1 MSKLYFN
8 NQNKI
13 ECPTLVLQNKSNH
26 NYGAIIDY
34 NSLTYKQ
41 SFNAPNEIS
50 FTVYKGEHPSEQQKK
65 IWDNITDLKVVYI
78 PEFKEKFEISVQKTI
93 SNTKTKAITG
103 TALAEAELSQILLRN
118 IEINT
123 ELDIEND
130 KYDTNFRTVFYRDI
144 DDINNEE
151 YMKIWNGDKKYTVY
165 EEDGSINAEKTIELR
180 RGILYSSSLLHR
192 LLDKAVNYSIG
203 HVDDSLKSLNLIKSF
218 SISSQYIYNELVGE
232 ISEEYGVLF
241 KFDSMNKTVSAYD
254 LYNTCYDCGYR
265 DDFAEECPKCGSK
278 NFGGQY
284 GISTPILVSAENLAT
299 QLTKNGD
306 SGSVKTYF
314 KVEGGDD
321 LINSVIAAINP
332 TGNAYIFYLPDYM
345 LEEMPEGMR
354 DRLDSYNLLKNK
366 FVNNINYLE
375 EEGFSLSSENVDNYN
390 TIVRWLADYDPDDEF
405 SLIGSQPVGE
415 SSFEYN
421 TMIGYDST
429 TKLYYDLVDLESVLK
444 TSLMPTQKTDKQ
456 TMTEAFNLITVAFHP
471 IDESEKVTVA
481 VSNLKSVAETSVN
494 NAVIGVVEV
503 VIDTSLFDSEVVS
516 GTYTY
521 DSSTDTGSWTG
532 TIRLTNKET
541 LENEK
546 PETMDRSY
554 TLDITDNVLEYTKQ
568 KIKKNMARTDIN
580 EIQDLTSLDE
590 KTYSGEPVIINGQ
603 LCDTWLKWFE
613 NELKYYSADNLE
625 QLVTEFEACRS
636 VIAELQ
642 QDLDEGCETDKSGHL
657 IGYEKKPSDHFYSIY
672 TDRLEL
678 IKAELANKENM
689 LNQLYKLYKYDSSTN
704 YSTGEVPVIRR
715 KVNSLLDFQKCM
727 EGSGNEENY
736 WSVFC
741 SYLREDTYTNENYIS
756 TDLSNRQLIDRANEL
771 IEVAYGE
778 IQKSAYNQYTI
789 SSTMNN
795 LFALKEFQPFRDN
808 FDVGNWIRVDVDD
821 EIHKLRLLSYQI
833 NFDELQEIDVE
844 FSSVIHSPSYIS
856 DVKSVFNSV
865 SNISSSYDAVTKQ
878 VNTTSE
884 LLDDISG
891 RLENGLDSST
901 TKIVNDGLVE
911 EIIID
916 KNGILG
922 RAYDDITGEYDNCQ
936 YKFIRNGLYMTKDS
950 WKSIYNA
957 IGRFRYD
964 TGEKDENKKAVYAT
978 AYGIKADTIVGD
990 LIFGKQL
997 VIRNEANNLRVD
1009 ANGLFIE
1016 DSQHRSAVTINPNDE
1031 EGKLFRVS
1039 SGYDSST
1046 DKYKKD
1052 VMYIDG
1058 SGNGYFTG
1066 EIKSQKGNI
1075 GGWDVGEYSIFSE
1088 NNYVGDEYKVS
1099 LQVPHQETIMV
1110 EDDIKIQLNDTIL
1123 SVQNTEKGYFPIKI
1137 TRDKIKTDNGD
1148 TYNST
1153 MTAGKLEMYYGSE
1166 AYCEISGQGIE
1177 LRSSKTSNYA
1187 TVSIKEA
1194 EIKVDGKEVSVEGHT
1209 HSQYATTSSLSSYLP
1224 LSGGT
1229 ISGNLSVH
1237 GTLITRNFS
1246 TTRKTTSSQGYSFL
1260 LCNGDY
1266 VNDSISEKDDYGS
1279 TSNYVYLAGGADS
1292 TGIFLRSYP
1301 VYDRKYTSNSNQVVI
1316 TSAGTFG
1323 RYSSSSIRYKN
1334 SVQYFSNDH
1343 LRTINKNKTTEKT
1356 TDSDILSVLNIPVV
1370 KFKYNEGYITGEPN
1384 YDYDKDEVGFI
1395 ADDIAKICP
1404 DCATY
1409 ITNDKGEQIAES
1421 WDERKMI
1428 PRMLYVL
1435 QMHEQKICFLQE
1447 EIDNL
1452 KEEIRLLKESR
1463 GE

>member
-50 FTVYKGEHPSEQQKK
+50 FTVYKGEHPSEHQKN
-65 IWDNITDLKVVYI
+65 IWDNLTDLKVVYI

-144 DDINNEE
+144 DDINNEKYIE
-151 YMKIWNGDKKYTVY
+151 IWDSDKKYTVY
-165 EEDGSINAEKTIELR
+165 KEDGSINAEKTIELR

-203 HVDDSLKSLNLIKSF
+203 HVDESLKNLNLIKSF
-218 SISSQYIYNELVGE
+218 SISNQYIYNELVGE

-241 KFDSMNKTVSAYD
+241 KFDSINRTVSAYD

-265 DDFAEECPKCGSK
+265 DDFTEECPKCGSRDI
-278 NFGGQY
+278 GGQY

-299 QLTKNGD
+299 QLTKTGD

-354 DRLDSYNLLKNK
+354 NRLDSYNQLKNK
-366 FVNNINYLE
+366 FVNDINYLE
-375 EEGFSLSSENVDNYN
+375 EDGFSLSSENVDNYN

-415 SSFEYN
+415 SDYEYN

-444 TSLMPTQKTDKQ
+444 TSLMPTSKMDKQ
-456 TMTEAFNLITVAFHP
+456 TMAEAFNLLTEAFHP

-481 VSNLKSVAETSVN
+481 VSNLKSVGKTSVD

-503 VIDTSLFDSEVVS
+503 VINTALFDSEIVTS
-516 GTYTY
+516 TY
-521 DSSTDTGSWTG
+521 DKNTATWTG

-541 LENEK
+541 LEDEK
-546 PETMDRSY
+546 PETMERSY

-580 EIQDLTSLDE
+580 EIQDLTSLEE
-590 KTYSGEPVIINGQ
+590 KTYSGEPVMINEQ
-603 LCDTWLKWFE
+603 LWDTWLDWFA

-625 QLVTEFEACRS
+625 QLITEFEACRS

-715 KVNSLLDFQKCM
+715 KVNSLLDFQKYM
-727 EGSGNEENY
+727 EGADGEENY

-771 IEVAYGE
+771 MEVAYGE

-891 RLENGLDSST
+891 RLKNGLDSST

-964 TGEKDENKKAVYAT
+964 TGEKDDDDNAIYET

-1016 DSQHRSAVTINPNDE
+1016 DSQHRSAVTINPNSSD
-1031 EGKLFRVS
+1031 GKLFKVS
-1039 SGYDSST
+1039 SGYSSGSYT
-1046 DKYKKD
+1046 KD
-1052 VMYIDG
+1052 VMYVDEN
-1058 SGNGYFTG
+1058 GNGYFTG
-1066 EIKSQKGNI
+1066 VITATSGTFTGTINASNGTI
-1075 GGWDVGEYSIFSE
+1075 GGW
-1088 NNYVGDEYKVS
+1088 
-1099 LQVPHQETIMV
+1099 TI
-1110 EDDIKIQLNDTIL
+1110 D
-1123 SVQNTEKGYFPIKI
+1123 S
-1137 TRDKIKTDNGD
+1137 
-1148 TYNST
+1148 
-1153 MTAGKLEMYYGSE
+1153 GKLY
-1166 AYCEISGQGIE
+1166 
-1177 LRSSKTSNYA
+1177 SKTSDNKKEIRFSPNEKVLQVYNYPKSNEPVFYIDDTGVLRSYDGDA
-1187 TVSIKEA
+1187 SSTEIQNGYIEVWNSGEHYCKIDGSIVLSDGGRDGTKKIIISPDGYIEA
-1194 EIKVDGKEVSVEGHT
+1194 EGINVNGTPVSLEGHG
-1209 HSQYATTSSLSSYLP
+1209 HSSLT
-1224 LSGGT
+1224 LS
-1229 ISGNLSVH
+1229 
-1237 GTLITRNFS
+1237 TLTNRNFS

-1279 TSNYVYLAGGADS
+1279 TSNYVYLAGGADG
-1292 TGIFLRSYP
+1292 TNIFLRSYP

-1316 TSAGTFG
+1316 TSAGTLG

-1334 SVQYFSNDH
+1334 SVQYFSNEH

-1435 QMHEQKICFLQE
+1435 QMQQKQIE
-1447 EIDNL
+1447 EMQTRINQL
-1452 KEEIRLLKESR
+1452 TKV

>member
-1 MSKLYFN
+1 MSQIYFN
-8 NQNKI
+8 KQNKI

-26 NYGAIIDY
+26 SYGAIVDY
-34 NSLTYKQ
+34 NRLIYKQ

-50 FTVYKGEHPSEQQKK
+50 FTVNKPKHMSEQQKK
-65 IWDNITDLKVVYI
+65 IWDNLTDLKVVYI

-130 KYDTNFRTVFYRDI
+130 KYDVNFRTVFYRDI
-144 DDINNEE
+144 DDINNEKYIE
-151 YMKIWNGDKKYTVY
+151 IWDSDKKYTVY
-165 EEDGSINAEKTIELR
+165 DENGDIDPEKTVELR

-192 LLDKAVNYSIG
+192 LLDKAVNYSIDY
-203 HVDDSLKSLNLIKSF
+203 VDESLKNLNLIKSF
-218 SISSQYIYNELVGE
+218 SISNQYIYNELVGE

-241 KFDSMNKTVSAYD
+241 KFDSINKTVSAYD

-265 DDFAEECPKCGSK
+265 DDFSEECPKCGSK

-299 QLTKNGD
+299 QLTKTGD

-321 LINSVIAAINP
+321 LINAVIAAINP

-354 DRLDSYNLLKNK
+354 DRLDSYNQLKNK
-366 FVNNINYLE
+366 FVNDINYLE
-375 EEGFSLSSENVDNYN
+375 EEGFSLSSENVNNYN
-390 TIVRWLADYDPDDEF
+390 TIVRWLADYDTDDEF
-405 SLIGSQPVGE
+405 PLIGSEPVGE
-415 SSFEYN
+415 SDYEYN

-456 TMTEAFNLITVAFHP
+456 TMTEAFNLLTEAFHP

-481 VSNLKSVAETSVN
+481 VSNLKSVGDTSVD

-503 VIDTSLFDSEVVS
+503 VINTALFDSEIVTS
-516 GTYTY
+516 TY
-521 DSSTDTGSWTG
+521 DKNTATWTG

-541 LENEK
+541 LEDEK
-546 PETMDRSY
+546 PETMERSY

-590 KTYSGEPVIINGQ
+590 KTYSGEPVIIHGVSYKS
-603 LCDTWLKWFE
+603 WLEWFKK
-613 NELKYYSADNLE
+613 ELEYYSADNLE

-642 QDLDEGCETDKSGHL
+642 DELDEGCETDEKSGYL

-727 EGSGNEENY
+727 EGSGKDENY
-736 WSVFC
+736 WPIFC

-771 IEVAYGE
+771 MEVAYGE
-778 IQKSAYNQYTI
+778 IQKSAYNQYAI

-795 LFALKEFQPFRDN
+795 LFALKEFQPFRDY

-856 DVKSVFNSV
+856 DIKSVFNSV

-878 VNTTSE
+878 VNMTSE

-911 EIIID
+911 DIIID

-964 TGEKDENKKAVYAT
+964 TGKTETVGGETRKVYET

-990 LIFGKQL
+990 LIFGNELIIKNQKDSLRFDNNGFL
-997 VIRNEANNLRVD
+997 VE
-1009 ANGLFIE
+1009 NGVSAVAINPE
-1016 DSQHRSAVTINPNDE
+1016 DSEGVIFKISSDYDE
-1031 EGKLFRVS
+1031 KLN
-1039 SGYDSST
+1039 
-1046 DKYKKD
+1046 KYTKD
-1052 VMYIDG
+1052 VMYVDAI
-1058 SGNGYFTG
+1058 GNGYFSG
-1066 EIKSQKGNI
+1066 SINIKNNNNTI
-1075 GGWDVGEYSIFSE
+1075 GTWDKDGLIVKKYFSE
-1088 NNYVGDEYKVS
+1088 NGKTSLDSFFEIDSSEDISKVYIGKKRVGYCNEYGVYIDPDDERYVENDGRFQFFTEYDTDYGRTVNGLSFGNSMWICSKVDTDYPYKFIIDDLQAKLAYIDDLYINGVNVHTSIVGSTNPDGATGVGYLNNNIRAITWVCNPGGNNYVYAP
-1099 LQVPHQETIMV
+1099 L
-1110 EDDIKIQLNDTIL
+1110 
-1123 SVQNTEKGYFPIKI
+1123 
-1137 TRDKIKTDNGD
+1137 
-1148 TYNST
+1148 
-1153 MTAGKLEMYYGSE
+1153 
-1166 AYCEISGQGIE
+1166 ISGYY
-1177 LRSSKTSNYA
+1177 LYA
-1187 TVSIKEA
+1187 
-1194 EIKVDGKEVSVEGHT
+1194 
-1209 HSQYATTSSLSSYLP
+1209 AT
-1224 LSGGT
+1224 
-1229 ISGNLSVH
+1229 
-1237 GTLITRNFS
+1237 
-1246 TTRKTTSSQGYSFL
+1246 
-1260 LCNGDY
+1260 NGDY
-1266 VNDSISEKDDYGS
+1266 NAW
-1279 TSNYVYLAGGADS
+1279 TGGLV
-1292 TGIFLRSYP
+1292 TGIARQGGTDIVFLNGYRNGATRLNLFY
-1301 VYDRKYTSNSNQVVI
+1301 V
-1316 TSAGTFG
+1316 
-1323 RYSSSSIRYKN
+1323 
-1334 SVQYFSNDH
+1334 
-1343 LRTINKNKTTEKT
+1343 KT
-1356 TDSDILSVLNIPVV
+1356 N
-1370 KFKYNEGYITGEPN
+1370 F
-1384 YDYDKDEVGFI
+1384 
-1395 ADDIAKICP
+1395 
-1404 DCATY
+1404 
-1409 ITNDKGEQIAES
+1409 
-1421 WDERKMI
+1421 
-1428 PRMLYVL
+1428 
-1435 QMHEQKICFLQE
+1435 
-1447 EIDNL
+1447 
-1452 KEEIRLLKESR
+1452 
-1463 GE
+1463 

>member
-1 MSKLYFN
+1 MSQIYFN
-8 NQNKI
+8 KQNKI

-26 NYGAIIDY
+26 SYGAIVDY

-50 FTVYKGEHPSEQQKK
+50 FTVYKPKHMSEQQKK
-65 IWDNITDLKVVYI
+65 IWDNLVDLKVVYI
-78 PEFKEKFEISVQKTI
+78 PEFNEKFEISIQKTI
-93 SNTKTKAITG
+93 SNTKTKAVTG

-130 KYDTNFRTVFYRDI
+130 KYDVNFRTVFYRDI
-144 DDINNEE
+144 DDINNEKYIE
-151 YMKIWNGDKKYTVY
+151 IWDSDKKYTVY
-165 EEDGSINAEKTIELR
+165 DENGDVVPEKTVELR
-180 RGILYSSSLLHR
+180 REILYSSSLLHR

-203 HVDDSLKSLNLIKSF
+203 HVDESLKNLNLIKSF
-218 SISSQYIYNELVGE
+218 SISNQYIYNELVGE

-241 KFDSMNKTVSAYD
+241 KFDSINKTVSAYD
-254 LYNTCYDCGYR
+254 LYNTCYDCGHR

-299 QLTKNGD
+299 QLTKTGD

-345 LEEMPEGMR
+345 LEEMPQGMR
-354 DRLDSYNLLKNK
+354 DRMDSYNQLKNK
-366 FVNNINYLE
+366 FVNDNTDDDHVNFLE
-375 EEGFSLSSENVDNYN
+375 EEGFSLSAENVDNYN
-390 TIVRWLADYDPDDEF
+390 AIVIWLSKHDEDDEF
-405 SLIGSQPVGE
+405 SLIGPEPEGKLN
-415 SSFEYN
+415 FTYN
-421 TMIGYDST
+421 PMIGYGST
-429 TKLYYDLVDLESVLK
+429 TKLYYDLVELESVLR
-444 TSLMPTQKTDKQ
+444 TSLMPTSKTDEQ
-456 TMTEAFNLITVAFHP
+456 TLTEAFDLITEAFHP
-471 IDESEKVTVA
+471 LDESEKVTVA
-481 VSNLKSVAETSVN
+481 VSNLKSVGDTSVD

-503 VIDTSLFDSEVVS
+503 VINTALFDSEIVTS
-516 GTYTY
+516 TY
-521 DSSTDTGSWTG
+521 DKNTATWTG

-541 LENEK
+541 LEDEK
-546 PETMDRSY
+546 PETMERSY

-603 LCDTWLKWFE
+603 LCDTWLDWFA

-642 QDLDEGCETDKSGHL
+642 DELDEGCETDEKSGYL

-771 IEVAYGE
+771 MEVAYGE

-795 LFALKEFQPFRDN
+795 LFALKEFQPFRDY
-808 FDVGNWIRVDVDD
+808 FDVGNWIRVDVDN

-844 FSSVIHSPSYIS
+844 FSSVVHSPSYIS
-856 DVKSVFNSV
+856 DIKSVFNSV

-878 VNTTSE
+878 VNMTSE

-964 TGEKDENKKAVYAT
+964 TGETIVDDNGIEKSVYAT
-978 AYGIKADTIVGD
+978 AYGVKADTIVGN

-997 VIRNEANNLRVD
+997 VIRNEGNSFKVD
-1009 ANGLFIE
+1009 ENGLFIE
-1016 DSQHRSAVTINPNDE
+1016 DVGHRSAVTINPNDG
-1031 EGKLFRVS
+1031 EGVLFRVS

-1046 DKYKKD
+1046 CKYKKD
-1052 VMYIDG
+1052 VMYIDSDG
-1058 SGNGYFTG
+1058 DGYFTG
-1066 EIKSQKGNI
+1066 KIESQSGKI
-1075 GGWDVGEYSIFSE
+1075 GGWSIGNNKIYSE
-1088 NNYVGDEYKVS
+1088 NPYNTDVICGDTDYSYHEYTEGIKSVS
-1099 LQVPHQETIMV
+1099 L
-1110 EDDIKIQLNDTIL
+1110 
-1123 SVQNTEKGYFPIKI
+1123 
-1137 TRDKIKTDNGD
+1137 
-1148 TYNST
+1148 
-1153 MTAGKLEMYYGSE
+1153 
-1166 AYCEISGQGIE
+1166 
-1177 LRSSKTSNYA
+1177 
-1187 TVSIKEA
+1187 VS
-1194 EIKVDGKEVSVEGHT
+1194 D
-1209 HSQYATTSSLSSYLP
+1209 
-1224 LSGGT
+1224 
-1229 ISGNLSVH
+1229 
-1237 GTLITRNFS
+1237 
-1246 TTRKTTSSQGYSFL
+1246 
-1260 LCNGDY
+1260 
-1266 VNDSISEKDDYGS
+1266 
-1279 TSNYVYLAGGADS
+1279 
-1292 TGIFLRSYP
+1292 
-1301 VYDRKYTSNSNQVVI
+1301 NSNNGEVI
-1316 TSAGTFG
+1316 SVLYEYLTWTSDDTE
-1323 RYSSSSIRYKN
+1323 
-1334 SVQYFSNDH
+1334 
-1343 LRTINKNKTTEKT
+1343 NKTPSTHYVKIFDDGILKIGTEG
-1356 TDSDILSVLNIPVV
+1356 I
-1370 KFKYNEGYITGEPN
+1370 G
-1384 YDYDKDEVGFI
+1384 
-1395 ADDIAKICP
+1395 ADDIPSIYTTEIAGSFIALAEDNQENSTCLITSRGIQFVTSGSAISLLPKVGTNRYEFPGGLKACWGSVTV
-1404 DCATY
+1404 TY
-1409 ITNDKGEQIAES
+1409 SNSYVLGKSVSFPFTFTNAPFVTAFITNTNNSYAD
-1421 WDERKMI
+1421 
-1428 PRMLYVL
+1428 L
-1435 QMHEQKICFLQE
+1435 FF
-1447 EIDNL
+1447 NL
-1452 KEEIRLLKESR
+1452 KAASVSTTSFELFLHSTQGNFDSSSAKVCNWLAV
-1463 GE
+1463 GY

>member
-1 MSKLYFN
+1 MSQIYFN
-8 NQNKI
+8 KQNKI

-26 NYGAIIDY
+26 SYGAIVDY

-50 FTVYKGEHPSEQQKK
+50 FTVYKPKHMSEQQKK
-65 IWDNITDLKVVYI
+65 IWDNLVDLKVVYI
-78 PEFKEKFEISVQKTI
+78 PEFNEKFEISIQKTI
-93 SNTKTKAITG
+93 SNTKTKAVTG

-130 KYDTNFRTVFYRDI
+130 KYDVNFRTVFYRDI
-144 DDINNEE
+144 DDINNEKYIE
-151 YMKIWNGDKKYTVY
+151 IWDSDKKYTVY
-165 EEDGSINAEKTIELR
+165 DENGDIDPEKTIELR

-192 LLDKAVNYSIG
+192 LLDKAVNYSIDY
-203 HVDDSLKSLNLIKSF
+203 VDESLKNLNLIKSF
-218 SISSQYIYNELVGE
+218 SISNQYIYNELVGE

-241 KFDSMNKTVSAYD
+241 KFDSINRTVSAYD

-265 DDFAEECPKCGSK
+265 DDFTEECPKCGSRDI
-278 NFGGQY
+278 GGQY
-284 GISTPILVSAENLAT
+284 GVSTPILVSAENLAT

-345 LEEMPEGMR
+345 LEEMPQGMR
-354 DRLDSYNLLKNK
+354 DRMDSYNQLKNK
-366 FVNNINYLE
+366 FVNDNTDDDHVNFLE
-375 EEGFSLSSENVDNYN
+375 EEGFSLSAENVDNYN
-390 TIVRWLADYDPDDEF
+390 AIVIWLSKHDEDDEF
-405 SLIGSQPVGE
+405 SLIGPEPEGKLN
-415 SSFEYN
+415 FTYN
-421 TMIGYDST
+421 PMIGYGST
-429 TKLYYDLVDLESVLK
+429 TKLYYDLVELESVLR
-444 TSLMPTQKTDKQ
+444 TSLMPTSKTDEQ
-456 TMTEAFNLITVAFHP
+456 TLTEAFDLITEAFHP
-471 IDESEKVTVA
+471 LDESEKVTVA
-481 VSNLKSVAETSVN
+481 VSNLKSVGDTSVD

-503 VIDTSLFDSEVVS
+503 VINTALFDSEIVTS
-516 GTYTY
+516 TY
-521 DSSTDTGSWTG
+521 DKNTATWTG

-541 LENEK
+541 LEDEK
-546 PETMDRSY
+546 PETMERSY

-590 KTYSGEPVIINGQ
+590 KTYSGEPVIIHGVSYKS
-603 LCDTWLKWFE
+603 WLEWFQK
-613 NELKYYSADNLE
+613 ELEYYSADNLE

-636 VIAELQ
+636 VIVELQ
-642 QDLDEGCETDKSGHL
+642 DELDEGCETDEKNGHL

-672 TDRLEL
+672 TNRLEL

-736 WSVFC
+736 WTIFC

-756 TDLSNRQLIDRANEL
+756 TDLSVSQQIDRANEL
-771 IEVAYGE
+771 MEVAYRE

-795 LFALKEFQPFRDN
+795 LFALKEFQPFKDY

-844 FSSVIHSPSYIS
+844 FSSVVHSPSYIS
-856 DVKSVFNSV
+856 DIKSVFNSV

-878 VNTTSE
+878 VSMTSE

-964 TGEKDENKKAVYAT
+964 TGKTETVGSETRKVYET
-978 AYGIKADTIVGD
+978 AYGIKADTIVGN

-997 VIRNEANNLRVD
+997 VIRNEGNSFKVD
-1009 ANGLFIE
+1009 ENGLFIE

-1031 EGKLFRVS
+1031 EGILFRVS
-1039 SGYDSST
+1039 SGYKGTEYTENIMYVDKEGNGHFKGAIEAETGIIASYKIDGETLSSRRSIFNGLTNTSQYVYCYDSNGNQ
-1046 DKYKKD
+1046 
-1052 VMYIDG
+1052 VELPDG
-1058 SGNGYFTG
+1058 SGEGKTVTLYGNRGKISSMLPG
-1066 EIKSQKGNI
+1066 EIKI
-1075 GGWDVGEYSIFSE
+1075 DGWDKSYYYEKLNDSCHLGYNAYTYYANTIDTKICLEEKVYDGDIRTQEAIKSDPIES
-1088 NNYVGDEYKVS
+1088 NNYSEYAKSVISSRGITFEENFKEAKYMSELSGAGLQFYDQDFITVLTNISSYGISVKGENGITVNGTKVS
-1099 LQVPHQETIMV
+1099 L
-1110 EDDIKIQLNDTIL
+1110 
-1123 SVQNTEKGYFPIKI
+1123 
-1137 TRDKIKTDNGD
+1137 
-1148 TYNST
+1148 
-1153 MTAGKLEMYYGSE
+1153 
-1166 AYCEISGQGIE
+1166 
-1177 LRSSKTSNYA
+1177 
-1187 TVSIKEA
+1187 
-1194 EIKVDGKEVSVEGHT
+1194 EGHT
-1209 HSQYATTSSLSSYLP
+1209 HSEYATTNELSVVHQNILEKIQNEYLHVN
-1224 LSGGT
+1224 GGT
-1229 ISGNLSVH
+1229 VGKLTVSGALVNTGIEATQNAANVRIGDKGKFLKS
-1237 GTLITRNFS
+1237 
-1246 TTRKTTSSQGYSFL
+1246 TSSSRRYKHDITDISSDLSAKKL
-1260 LCNGDY
+1260 LSLP
-1266 VNDSISEKDDYGS
+1266 VVQ
-1279 TSNYVYLAGGADS
+1279 YVYNTELLEKAD
-1292 TGIFLRSYP
+1292 TRFNKP
-1301 VYDRKYTSNSNQVVI
+1301 V
-1316 TSAGTFG
+1316 
-1323 RYSSSSIRYKN
+1323 
-1334 SVQYFSNDH
+1334 
-1343 LRTINKNKTTEKT
+1343 
-1356 TDSDILSVLNIPVV
+1356 P
-1370 KFKYNEGYITGEPN
+1370 
-1384 YDYDKDEVGFI
+1384 GFI
-1395 ADDIAKICP
+1395 AEDVEEIYPIAADYKNGQVEDWNYRFI
-1404 DCATY
+1404 
-1409 ITNDKGEQIAES
+1409 
-1421 WDERKMI
+1421 I
-1428 PRMLYVL
+1428 PPMLKLIQDAY
-1435 QMHEQKICFLQE
+1435 K

>member
-1 MSKLYFN
+1 MSRIYFN
-8 NQNKI
+8 KQNKI

-26 NYGAIIDY
+26 SYGAIVDY

-50 FTVYKGEHPSEQQKK
+50 FTAYKGKHPSEQQKK
-65 IWDNITDLKVVYI
+65 IWDNLTDLKVVYI
-78 PEFKEKFEISVQKTI
+78 PEFKEKFEISIQKTI
-93 SNTKTKAITG
+93 SNTKTKAVTG

-130 KYDTNFRTVFYRDI
+130 KYDVNFRTVFYRDI
-144 DDINNEE
+144 DDINNEKYIE
-151 YMKIWNGDKKYTVY
+151 IWDSDKKYTVY
-165 EEDGSINAEKTIELR
+165 DENGDVVPEKTVELR
-180 RGILYSSSLLHR
+180 REILYSSSLLHR

-203 HVDDSLKSLNLIKSF
+203 HVDESLKNLKLIKSF
-218 SISSQYIYNELVGE
+218 SISNQYIYNELVGE

-241 KFDSMNKTVSAYD
+241 KFDSINRTVSAYD

-265 DDFAEECPKCGSK
+265 DDFTEECPKCGSRDI
-278 NFGGQY
+278 GGQY
-284 GISTPILVSAENLAT
+284 GVNTPILVSAENLAT

-345 LEEMPEGMR
+345 LEEMPQGMR
-354 DRLDSYNLLKNK
+354 DRLNSYNQLKNK
-366 FVNNINYLE
+366 FMNNNDDDDHVNFLE
-375 EEGFSLSSENVDNYN
+375 EEGFSLSSENADNYN
-390 TIVRWLADYDPDDEF
+390 AIVRWLDQHNIANEF
-405 SLIGSQPVGE
+405 PLIGPEPEGE
-415 SSFEYN
+415 SDYEYN

-429 TKLYYDLVDLESVLK
+429 TKLYYDLVDLESLLR
-444 TSLMPTQKTDKQ
+444 TSLMPTPKTDKQ
-456 TMTEAFNLITVAFHP
+456 TLTEAFDLITEAFHP

-481 VSNLKSVAETSVN
+481 VSNLKSVADTSVN

-503 VIDTSLFDSEVVS
+503 VINTALFDSEIVS
-516 GTYTY
+516 STY
-521 DSSTDTGSWTG
+521 DKNTATWTG

-541 LENEK
+541 LEDEK

-590 KTYSGEPVIINGQ
+590 KTYSGKPVIIHGVSY
-603 LCDTWLKWFE
+603 DSWLDWFS

-636 VIAELQ
+636 VIAEFQ
-642 QDLDEGCETDKSGHL
+642 QDLDEDCDTDENGHL
-657 IGYEKKPSDHFYSIY
+657 IGYEKKPSDHFYNIY

-678 IKAELANKENM
+678 IKAALTEKENM

-704 YSTGEVPVIRR
+704 YSTGEVPVIRK

-736 WSVFC
+736 WSIFC
-741 SYLREDTYTNENYIS
+741 AYLREDTYTNENYIS
-756 TDLSNRQLIDRANEL
+756 TDLSNQQLVDRANEL
-771 IEVAYGE
+771 MEVAYRE

-795 LFALKEFQPFRDN
+795 LFALKEFQPFKDY

-844 FSSVIHSPSYIS
+844 FSSVVHSPSYIS
-856 DVKSVFNSV
+856 DIKSVFNSV

-878 VNTTSE
+878 VNMTSE

-964 TGEKDENKKAVYAT
+964 TGEKDDDDNAIYET

-997 VIRNEANNLRVD
+997 VIRNEGNSFKVGE
-1009 ANGLFIE
+1009 NGLFIE
-1016 DSQHRSAVTINPNDE
+1016 DTQHRSAVTINPNDE
-1031 EGKLFRVS
+1031 EGILFKIS
-1039 SGYDSST
+1039 SEYDSST

-1052 VMYIDG
+1052 VMYID
-1058 SGNGYFTG
+1058 SKGNGH
-1066 EIKSQKGNI
+1066 I
-1075 GGWDVGEYSIFSE
+1075 GGWTIDNYLYSKSSDDKKEIRFSPNE
-1088 NNYVGDEYKVS
+1088 KV
-1099 LQVPHQETIMV
+1099 LQVYNYPKSNEPVFYIDDTGVLRSYDGDASSTEIQNGYIEVWNSGEHYCKIDGSIVLSDGGSDGMKKIIISPDGYIKAEGINVNGNTVVHDGRIASKTITVATSHYGEADFSTTGM
-1110 EDDIKIQLNDTIL
+1110 KYIL
-1123 SVQNTEKGYFPIKI
+1123 SV
-1137 TRDKIKTDNGD
+1137 
-1148 TYNST
+1148 
-1153 MTAGKLEMYYGSE
+1153 
-1166 AYCEISGQGIE
+1166 
-1177 LRSSKTSNYA
+1177 RSSSGAYGVFWSGTNHIR
-1187 TVSIKEA
+1187 VHDI
-1194 EIKVDGKEVSVEGHT
+1194 
-1209 HSQYATTSSLSSYLP
+1209 SSS
-1224 LSGGT
+1224 
-1229 ISGNLSVH
+1229 
-1237 GTLITRNFS
+1237 
-1246 TTRKTTSSQGYSFL
+1246 
-1260 LCNGDY
+1260 
-1266 VNDSISEKDDYGS
+1266 GS
-1279 TSNYVYLAGGADS
+1279 TITVARDTNID
-1292 TGIFLRSYP
+1292 I
-1301 VYDRKYTSNSNQVVI
+1301 VV
-1316 TSAGTFG
+1316 
-1323 RYSSSSIRYKN
+1323 
-1334 SVQYFSNDH
+1334 
-1343 LRTINKNKTTEKT
+1343 
-1356 TDSDILSVLNIPVV
+1356 
-1370 KFKYNEGYITGEPN
+1370 
-1384 YDYDKDEVGFI
+1384 
-1395 ADDIAKICP
+1395 
-1404 DCATY
+1404 TY
-1409 ITNDKGEQIAES
+1409 IS
-1421 WDERKMI
+1421 
-1428 PRMLYVL
+1428 
-1435 QMHEQKICFLQE
+1435 
-1447 EIDNL
+1447 
-1452 KEEIRLLKESR
+1452 S
-1463 GE
+1463 

>member
-1 MSKLYFN
+1 MSQIYFN
-8 NQNKI
+8 KQNKI

-26 NYGAIIDY
+26 SYGAIIDY

-65 IWDNITDLKVVYI
+65 IWDNLTDLKVVYI

-130 KYDTNFRTVFYRDI
+130 KYDVNFRTVFYRDI
-144 DDINNEE
+144 DDINNEKYIE
-151 YMKIWNGDKKYTVY
+151 IWDSDKKYTVY
-165 EEDGSINAEKTIELR
+165 DENGDVVPEKTVELR

-203 HVDDSLKSLNLIKSF
+203 HVDESLKNLNLIKSF
-218 SISSQYIYNELVGE
+218 SISNQYIYNELVGE

-241 KFDSMNKTVSAYD
+241 KFDSTNRTVSAYD

-265 DDFAEECPKCGSK
+265 DDFTEECPKCGSK

-299 QLTKNGD
+299 QLTKTGD

-321 LINSVIAAINP
+321 LINAVIAAINP

-354 DRLDSYNLLKNK
+354 DRLDSYNQLKNK
-366 FVNNINYLE
+366 FVNDINYLE

-405 SLIGSQPVGE
+405 PLIGSEPVGE
-415 SSFEYN
+415 SDYEYN

-444 TSLMPTQKTDKQ
+444 TSLMPTSKMDKQ
-456 TMTEAFNLITVAFHP
+456 TMAEAFNLLTEAFHP

-481 VSNLKSVAETSVN
+481 VSNLKSVGKTSVD

-503 VIDTSLFDSEVVS
+503 VIDTALFDSEVVS
-516 GTYTY
+516 STYTY
-521 DSSTDTGSWTG
+521 DASTNTAIWEG

-541 LENEK
+541 LEEEK
-546 PETMDRSY
+546 PETADRSY
-554 TLDITDNVLEYTKQ
+554 TLDITDDVLEYTKQ

-580 EIQDLTSLDE
+580 EIQDLTSLEE
-590 KTYSGEPVIINGQ
+590 KTYSGEPVMINEQ
-603 LCDTWLKWFE
+603 LWDTWLDWFT

-642 QDLDEGCETDKSGHL
+642 QDLDEDCETDDSGHL
-657 IGYEKKPSDHFYSIY
+657 IGYEKKPSDHFYGIY
-672 TDRLEL
+672 TSRLEL
-678 IKAELANKENM
+678 IKEALAEKEGM
-689 LNQLYKLYKYDSSTN
+689 LNQLYKLYQYDSSTN
-704 YSTGEVPVIRR
+704 YSTGEISVIRR
-715 KVNSLLDFQKCM
+715 KVNSLLDFQKYM
-727 EGSGNEENY
+727 EGADGEENY

-771 IEVAYGE
+771 MEVAYGE

-795 LFALKEFQPFRDN
+795 LFALKEFQPFRDY

-844 FSSVIHSPSYIS
+844 FSSIIHSPSYIS
-856 DVKSVFNSV
+856 DIKSVFNSV

-878 VNTTSE
+878 VNMTSE

-911 EIIID
+911 DIIID

-964 TGEKDENKKAVYAT
+964 TGKTETVGGETRKVYET

-990 LIFGKQL
+990 LIFGNEL
-997 VIRNEANNLRVD
+997 VIKNQNDSLRFD
-1009 ANGLFIE
+1009 NNGLLVE
-1016 DSQHRSAVTINPNDE
+1016 NGVSSVAINPDDSEGIIFRISSDYNE
-1031 EGKLFRVS
+1031 EL
-1039 SGYDSST
+1039 
-1046 DKYKKD
+1046 DKYTKD
-1052 VMYIDG
+1052 VMYVDAI
-1058 SGNGYFTG
+1058 GNGYFSG
-1066 EIKSQKGNI
+1066 SINIKNDNKTI
-1075 GGWDVGEYSIFSE
+1075 GTWDEDGIIVKKYFSE
-1088 NNYVGDEYKVS
+1088 GDKTVLDSFFEINTSESISRVSIGKKKVGYWNKYGVFVTPDSDEYN
-1099 LQVPHQETIMV
+1099 ENN
-1110 EDDIKIQLNDTIL
+1110 DDGRFQFFTEYNQDSGRTVNGLNF
-1123 SVQNTEKGYFPIKI
+1123 G
-1137 TRDKIKTDNGD
+1137 
-1148 TYNST
+1148 NSFWIC
-1153 MTAGKLEMYYGSE
+1153 S
-1166 AYCEISGQGIE
+1166 
-1177 LRSSKTSNYA
+1177 
-1187 TVSIKEA
+1187 KEA
-1194 EIKVDGKEVSVEGHT
+1194 EDDYPYKIIIDDLQAGQIYTEYMNISENCNLNGELYIMGGTSHVIPIF
-1209 HSQYATTSSLSSYLP
+1209 SSLGGVANPDGYTGIGYNDNNIRVITWIGNPNGNNYIYAPQIEGMYLM
-1224 LSGGT
+1224 SAT
-1229 ISGNLSVH
+1229 
-1237 GTLITRNFS
+1237 
-1246 TTRKTTSSQGYSFL
+1246 
-1260 LCNGDY
+1260 NGDY
-1266 VNDSISEKDDYGS
+1266 NAWQGYVDGISRQGTVDVIWLNK
-1279 TSNYVYLAGGADS
+1279 YVSG
-1292 TGIFLRSYP
+1292 
-1301 VYDRKYTSNSNQVVI
+1301 N
-1316 TSAGTFG
+1316 
-1323 RYSSSSIRYKN
+1323 IR
-1334 SVQYFSNDH
+1334 
-1343 LRTINKNKTTEKT
+1343 
-1356 TDSDILSVLNIPVV
+1356 LN
-1370 KFKYNEGYITGEPN
+1370 
-1384 YDYDKDEVGFI
+1384 
-1395 ADDIAKICP
+1395 
-1404 DCATY
+1404 
-1409 ITNDKGEQIAES
+1409 
-1421 WDERKMI
+1421 
-1428 PRMLYVL
+1428 MLY
-1435 QMHEQKICFLQE
+1435 
-1447 EIDNL
+1447 
-1452 KEEIRLLKESR
+1452 IRTPF
-1463 GE
+1463 

>member
-1 MSKLYFN
+1 MSQIYFN
-8 NQNKI
+8 KQNKI

-26 NYGAIIDY
+26 SYGAIVDY
-34 NSLTYKQ
+34 NRLIYKQ

-50 FTVYKGEHPSEQQKK
+50 FTVNKPKHMSEQQKK
-65 IWDNITDLKVVYI
+65 IWDNLTDLKVVYI

-130 KYDTNFRTVFYRDI
+130 KYDVNFRTVFYRDI
-144 DDINNEE
+144 DDINNEKYIE
-151 YMKIWNGDKKYTVY
+151 IWDSDKKYTVY
-165 EEDGSINAEKTIELR
+165 DENGDIDPEKTVELR

-192 LLDKAVNYSIG
+192 LLDKAVNYSIDY
-203 HVDDSLKSLNLIKSF
+203 VDESLKNLNLIKSF
-218 SISSQYIYNELVGE
+218 SISNQYIYNELVGE

-241 KFDSMNKTVSAYD
+241 KFDSINKTVSAYD
-254 LYNTCYDCGYR
+254 LYNTCYNCGYR
-265 DDFAEECPKCGSK
+265 DDFSEECPKCGSK

-299 QLTKNGD
+299 QLTKTGD

-345 LEEMPEGMR
+345 LEEMPQGMR
-354 DRLDSYNLLKNK
+354 DRLDSYNQLKNK
-366 FVNNINYLE
+366 FVNDINYLE
-375 EEGFSLSSENVDNYN
+375 EDGVSLSSENVDNYN

-415 SSFEYN
+415 SDYEYN

-444 TSLMPTQKTDKQ
+444 TSLMPTSKMDKQ
-456 TMTEAFNLITVAFHP
+456 TMAEAFNLLTEAFHP

-481 VSNLKSVAETSVN
+481 VSNLKSVGKTSVD

-503 VIDTSLFDSEVVS
+503 VIDTALFDSEVIS
-516 GTYTY
+516 STYTY
-521 DSSTDTGSWTG
+521 DTSTNTATWTG

-541 LENEK
+541 LEDEK
-546 PETMDRSY
+546 PETMERSY
-554 TLDITDNVLEYTKQ
+554 TLDITDDILEYTKQ

-580 EIQDLTSLDE
+580 EIQDLTSLEE
-590 KTYSGEPVIINGQ
+590 KTYSGEPVMINEQ
-603 LCDTWLKWFE
+603 LWDTWLDWFA

-625 QLVTEFEACRS
+625 QLITEFEACRS

-642 QDLDEGCETDKSGHL
+642 QDLDEDCETDGSGHL
-657 IGYEKKPSDHFYSIY
+657 IGYEKKPSDHFYGIY
-672 TDRLEL
+672 TSRLEL
-678 IKAELANKENM
+678 IKEALAEKEGM
-689 LNQLYKLYKYDSSTN
+689 LNQLYKLYQYDSSTN
-704 YSTGEVPVIRR
+704 YSTGEISVIRR
-715 KVNSLLDFQKCM
+715 KVNSLLDFQKFM
-727 EGSGNEENY
+727 EGTGNEKNY
-736 WSVFC
+736 WTTFC

-771 IEVAYGE
+771 MEVAYGE

-789 SSTMNN
+789 SSTINN
-795 LFALKEFQPFRDN
+795 LFALKEFQPFRDY

-856 DVKSVFNSV
+856 DIKSVFNSV

-878 VNTTSE
+878 VNMTSE

-911 EIIID
+911 DIIID

-936 YKFIRNGLYMTKDS
+936 YKFIRNCLYMTKDS

-957 IGRFRYD
+957 IGRFRYN
-964 TGEKDENKKAVYAT
+964 TGEKDDDGNAIYET

-997 VIRNEANNLRVD
+997 VIRNEGNSFKVGE
-1009 ANGLFIE
+1009 NGLFIE
-1016 DSQHRSAVTINPNDE
+1016 DTQHRSAVTINPNDE

-1066 EIKSQKGNI
+1066 EIKSQSGNI
-1075 GGWDVGEYSIFSE
+1075 GGWEIDQHSIFSKVNFIE
-1088 NNYVGDEYKVS
+1088 NKYKVS
-1099 LQVPHQETIMV
+1099 FQAPYVETVI
-1110 EDDIKIQLNDTIL
+1110 DDNITMYSHKTIL
-1123 SVQNTEKGYFPIKI
+1123 SVEETAKGYTPIEI
-1137 TRDKIKTDNGD
+1137 TTDKIITYDGD
-1148 TYNST
+1148 VCDST
-1153 MTAGKLEMYYGSE
+1153 LSAGKIKFNSGAE
-1166 AYCEISGQGIE
+1166 AYCEISGKGLKLKSSETSDYTIVNITQG
-1177 LRSSKTSNYA
+1177 
-1187 TVSIKEA
+1187 SIV
-1194 EIKVDGKEVSVEGHT
+1194 IDGKEVSVVGHT
-1209 HSQYATTSSLSSYLP
+1209 HSDYATTTALTNTQTNILDTIKKEYLSLA
-1224 LSGGT
+1224 GGT
-1229 ISGNLSVH
+1229 IAGNL
-1237 GTLITRNFS
+1237 TL
-1246 TTRKTTSSQGYSFL
+1246 
-1260 LCNGDY
+1260 NGD
-1266 VNDSISEKDDYGS
+1266 VVANGR
-1279 TSNYVYLAGGADS
+1279 
-1292 TGIFLRSYP
+1292 LRS
-1301 VYDRKYTSNSNQVVI
+1301 I
-1316 TSAGTFG
+1316 TAGSETATNHNANVFITNAGNLYKCQSA
-1323 RYSSSSIRYKN
+1323 SSRRYKN
-1334 SVQYFSNDH
+1334 SISD
-1343 LRTINKNKTTEKT
+1343 LREEN
-1356 TDSDILSVLNIPVV
+1356 LSPRKLLQIPVV
-1370 KFKYNEGYITGEPN
+1370 QYKYNNDYIDNNCNIFDTLVP
-1384 YDYDKDEVGFI
+1384 GFI
-1395 ADDIAKICP
+1395 AEEVEKIYP
-1404 DCATY
+1404 VATIY
-1409 ITNDKGEQIAES
+1409 NEKGQVEDWNHRFI
-1421 WDERKMI
+1421 I
-1428 PRMLYVL
+1428 PPMLKLIQDAY
-1435 QMHEQKICFLQE
+1435 K

>member
-1 MSKLYFN
+1 MSQIYFN
-8 NQNKI
+8 KQNKI

-50 FTVYKGEHPSEQQKK
+50 FTVYKGEHPSEQQKN
-65 IWDNITDLKVVYI
+65 IWDNLTDLKVVYI

-130 KYDTNFRTVFYRDI
+130 KYDVNFRTVFYRDI
-144 DDINNEE
+144 DDINNEKYIE
-151 YMKIWNGDKKYTVY
+151 IWDSDKKYTVY
-165 EEDGSINAEKTIELR
+165 DENGDVVPEKTVELR

-299 QLTKNGD
+299 QLTKTGD

-321 LINSVIAAINP
+321 LINAVIAAINP

-354 DRLDSYNLLKNK
+354 DRLDSYNQLKNK
-366 FVNNINYLE
+366 FVNDINYLGE
-375 EEGFSLSSENVDNYN
+375 DGFSLSSENVDNYN

-415 SSFEYN
+415 SGFEYN

-456 TMTEAFNLITVAFHP
+456 TMTEAFNLLTEAFHP

-481 VSNLKSVAETSVN
+481 VSNLKSVGKTSVD

-503 VIDTSLFDSEVVS
+503 VIDTALFDSEIVTS
-516 GTYTY
+516 TY
-521 DSSTDTGSWTG
+521 DKNTATWTG

-541 LENEK
+541 LEDEK
-546 PETMDRSY
+546 PETMERSY

-568 KIKKNMARTDIN
+568 KIKKNMARADIN
-580 EIQDLTSLDE
+580 EIQDLTSLEE
-590 KTYSGEPVIINGQ
+590 KTYSGEPVMINEQ
-603 LCDTWLKWFE
+603 LWDTWLDWFA

-642 QDLDEGCETDKSGHL
+642 QDLDEDCETDDSGHL
-657 IGYEKKPSDHFYSIY
+657 IGYEKKPSDHFYGIY
-672 TDRLEL
+672 TSRLEL
-678 IKAELANKENM
+678 IKEALAEKEGM

-736 WSVFC
+736 WTIFC

-756 TDLSNRQLIDRANEL
+756 TDLSVSQQIDRANEL
-771 IEVAYGE
+771 MEVAYRE

-795 LFALKEFQPFRDN
+795 LFALEEFQPFRDY

-821 EIHKLRLLSYQI
+821 EIHKLRLLSYQV
-833 NFDELQEIDVE
+833 NFDEIQEIDVE
-844 FSSVIHSPSYIS
+844 FSSVVHSPSYIS
-856 DVKSVFNSV
+856 DIKSVFNSV

-878 VNTTSE
+878 VNMTSE

-911 EIIID
+911 DIIID

-964 TGEKDENKKAVYAT
+964 TGKTETVGNETRKVYET
-978 AYGIKADTIVGD
+978 AYGIKADTIVGN

-997 VIRNEANNLRVD
+997 VIRNEGNSFKVD
-1009 ANGLFIE
+1009 ENGLFIE
-1016 DSQHRSAVTINPNDE
+1016 DSQHRSAVTINPNDG
-1031 EGKLFRVS
+1031 EGKLFKVS

-1046 DKYKKD
+1046 GEYKKD
-1052 VMYIDG
+1052 VMYIDSDG
-1058 SGNGYFTG
+1058 DGYFTG
-1066 EIKSQKGNI
+1066 KIESQSGKI
-1075 GGWDVGEYSIFSE
+1075 GGWNIDEHSIFSNVKYLE
-1088 NNYVGDEYKVS
+1088 QKYKVS
-1099 LQVPHQETIMV
+1099 FQAPYIKTVI
-1110 EDDIKIQLNDTIL
+1110 DDNITMYLNNTIL
-1123 SVQNTEKGYFPIKI
+1123 SVEDTANGYAPIKI
-1137 TRDKIKTDNGD
+1137 TTEGIITDDGD
-1148 TYNST
+1148 VYQSNMS
-1153 MTAGKLEMYYGSE
+1153 AGKIELSSGAE
-1166 AYCEISGQGIE
+1166 AYCEISGEG
-1177 LRSSKTSNYA
+1177 LRLKSSKTSNYA
-1187 TVSIKEA
+1187 IVNIIQGSIVVDGNTVIHDGRIASKNIELTTSHYGEADFSTAGMRHILSVRSTSGAYGVFWSGTNHIRVHDISSSGSTITVVRDTTVSIT
-1194 EIKVDGKEVSVEGHT
+1194 V
-1209 HSQYATTSSLSSYLP
+1209 
-1224 LSGGT
+1224 
-1229 ISGNLSVH
+1229 
-1237 GTLITRNFS
+1237 
-1246 TTRKTTSSQGYSFL
+1246 
-1260 LCNGDY
+1260 
-1266 VNDSISEKDDYGS
+1266 
-1279 TSNYVYLAGGADS
+1279 
-1292 TGIFLRSYP
+1292 
-1301 VYDRKYTSNSNQVVI
+1301 
-1316 TSAGTFG
+1316 
-1323 RYSSSSIRYKN
+1323 
-1334 SVQYFSNDH
+1334 
-1343 LRTINKNKTTEKT
+1343 
-1356 TDSDILSVLNIPVV
+1356 
-1370 KFKYNEGYITGEPN
+1370 
-1384 YDYDKDEVGFI
+1384 
-1395 ADDIAKICP
+1395 
-1404 DCATY
+1404 TY
-1409 ITNDKGEQIAES
+1409 IPD
-1421 WDERKMI
+1421 
-1428 PRMLYVL
+1428 
-1435 QMHEQKICFLQE
+1435 
-1447 EIDNL
+1447 
-1452 KEEIRLLKESR
+1452 
-1463 GE
+1463 

>member
-1 MSKLYFN
+1 MSQIYFN
-8 NQNKI
+8 KQNKI

-65 IWDNITDLKVVYI
+65 IWGNLTDLKVVYI

-130 KYDTNFRTVFYRDI
+130 KYDVNFRTVFYRDI
-144 DDINNEE
+144 DDINNEKYIE
-151 YMKIWNGDKKYTVY
+151 IWDSDKKYTVY
-165 EEDGSINAEKTIELR
+165 DENGDVVPEKTVELR

-299 QLTKNGD
+299 QLTKTGD

-321 LINSVIAAINP
+321 LINAVIAAINP

-354 DRLDSYNLLKNK
+354 DRLDSYNQLKNK
-366 FVNNINYLE
+366 FVNDINYLE

-390 TIVRWLADYDPDDEF
+390 TIVRWLADYDSDDEF

-415 SSFEYN
+415 SDYEYN

-444 TSLMPTQKTDKQ
+444 TSLMPTSKTDEQ
-456 TMTEAFNLITVAFHP
+456 TLTEAFDLITEAFHP
-471 IDESEKVTVA
+471 LDESEKVTVA
-481 VSNLKSVAETSVN
+481 VSNLKSVGDTSVD

-503 VIDTSLFDSEVVS
+503 VINTALFDSEIVTS
-516 GTYTY
+516 TY
-521 DSSTDTGSWTG
+521 DKNTATWTG

-541 LENEK
+541 LEDEK
-546 PETMDRSY
+546 PETMERSY

-590 KTYSGEPVIINGQ
+590 KTYSGEQVIINEQ
-603 LCDTWLKWFE
+603 LWDTWLDWFA

-642 QDLDEGCETDKSGHL
+642 DELDEGCETDEKSGYL

-689 LNQLYKLYKYDSSTN
+689 LNQLYKLYQYDSSTN
-704 YSTGEVPVIRR
+704 YSTGEISVIRR
-715 KVNSLLDFQKCM
+715 KVNSLLDFQKYM
-727 EGSGNEENY
+727 EGADGEENY

-771 IEVAYGE
+771 MEVAYGE

-795 LFALKEFQPFRDN
+795 LFALKEFQPFRDY

-856 DVKSVFNSV
+856 DIKSVFNSV

-878 VNTTSE
+878 VNMTSE

-911 EIIID
+911 DIIID

-964 TGEKDENKKAVYAT
+964 TGKTETVGGETRKVYET
-978 AYGIKADTIVGD
+978 AYGIKADTIVGN
-990 LIFGKQL
+990 LIFGNELIIKNQKDSLRFDNNGFL
-997 VIRNEANNLRVD
+997 VE
-1009 ANGLFIE
+1009 NGVSAVAINPE
-1016 DSQHRSAVTINPNDE
+1016 DSEGVIFKISSDYDE
-1031 EGKLFRVS
+1031 KLN
-1039 SGYDSST
+1039 
-1046 DKYKKD
+1046 KYTKD
-1052 VMYIDG
+1052 VMYVDAI
-1058 SGNGYFTG
+1058 GNGYFSG
-1066 EIKSQKGNI
+1066 SINIKNNNNTI
-1075 GGWDVGEYSIFSE
+1075 GTWDKDGLIVKKYFSE
-1088 NNYVGDEYKVS
+1088 NGKTSLDSFFEIDSSEDISKVYIGKKRVGYCNEYGVYISPDDERYVENDGRFQFFTEYDEDYGRTVNGLTFGNSFWICSKVDSDYPYKFIIDDLQAKQAYINDLYVNGYNVATS
-1099 LQVPHQETIMV
+1099 LGNKMEYHRLDYADQR
-1110 EDDIKIQLNDTIL
+1110 L
-1123 SVQNTEKGYFPIKI
+1123 
-1137 TRDKIKTDNGD
+1137 GD
-1148 TYNST
+1148 T
-1153 MTAGKLEMYYGSE
+1153 A
-1166 AYCEISGQGIE
+1166 
-1177 LRSSKTSNYA
+1177 
-1187 TVSIKEA
+1187 
-1194 EIKVDGKEVSVEGHT
+1194 H
-1209 HSQYATTSSLSSYLP
+1209 
-1224 LSGGT
+1224 
-1229 ISGNLSVH
+1229 
-1237 GTLITRNFS
+1237 
-1246 TTRKTTSSQGYSFL
+1246 
-1260 LCNGDY
+1260 
-1266 VNDSISEKDDYGS
+1266 
-1279 TSNYVYLAGGADS
+1279 
-1292 TGIFLRSYP
+1292 
-1301 VYDRKYTSNSNQVVI
+1301 VI
-1316 TSAGTFG
+1316 GMNV
-1323 RYSSSSIRYKN
+1323 IDN
-1334 SVQYFSNDH
+1334 C
-1343 LRTINKNKTTEKT
+1343 
-1356 TDSDILSVLNIPVV
+1356 
-1370 KFKYNEGYITGEPN
+1370 GYITFNCGWITLQFRVIN
-1384 YDYDKDEVGFI
+1384 GFVQRRF
-1395 ADDIAKICP
+1395 CYGGNGW
-1404 DCATY
+1404 T
-1409 ITNDKGEQIAES
+1409 S
-1421 WDERKMI
+1421 WAN
-1428 PRMLYVL
+1428 
-1435 QMHEQKICFLQE
+1435 F
-1447 EIDNL
+1447 
-1452 KEEIRLLKESR
+1452 
-1463 GE
+1463 